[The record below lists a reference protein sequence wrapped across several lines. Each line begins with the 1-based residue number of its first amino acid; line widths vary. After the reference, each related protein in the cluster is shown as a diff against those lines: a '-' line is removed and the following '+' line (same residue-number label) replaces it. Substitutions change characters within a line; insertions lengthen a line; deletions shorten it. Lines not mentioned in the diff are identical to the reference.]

1 MTRIGVVGAGR
12 VGAVLAAALRAA
24 GHQVVAVAGESAAS
38 RTRIETL
45 LPGVHV
51 DKPTAVSRACDLLL
65 LTVPDD
71 MLPNVVTMLAASGAI
86 RPGQQVVHTSGK
98 HGLAVLGPAADVG
111 AEVLAMHPAMTFTG
125 TDVDLA
131 RLPGCVFGVTATRGT
146 RALAEVLVSDLGG
159 SIVWVD
165 EDKRTLYH
173 AGLAHGAN
181 HLVTLVSQAMDLLR
195 SSGATDPAAT
205 LRPLLTAA
213 LDNALSYGDAA
224 LTGPIVRG
232 DVETVRAH
240 LADIAASQPAT
251 LGSYVAMARATAN
264 RAVADGR
271 LLPIRAA
278 KLVGILND
286 ALPTDVGRRLSRPS
300 AADGARDH
308 DRRAPAPR
316 RPHAVR
322 AGRGAGRDPRTRRTG
337 GARADDG
344 CPPRRPRRPR
354 RRGPEAG
361 RRHRRGRGV
370 GLREPAPV
378 RGG

>member
-45 LPGVHV
+45 LPGVPV
-51 DKPTAVSRACDLLL
+51 DKPTAVSRSCDLLL

-71 MLPNVVTMLAASGAI
+71 MLSNVVTMLVASGAV

-98 HGLAVLGPAADVG
+98 HGLGVLAPAAAVG

-125 TDVDLA
+125 TDVDLD
-131 RLPGCVFGVTATRGT
+131 RLPGCVLGVTATPSTRG
-146 RALAEVLVSDLGG
+146 LAESLAGDLGATV
-159 SIVWVD
+159 VWVA

-195 SSGATDPAAT
+195 ASGASDPAST

-213 LDNALSYGDAA
+213 LDNVLAYGDAA

-240 LADIAASQPAT
+240 LADLAVHQPAT
-251 LGSYVAMARATAN
+251 LESYVAMARATAN
-264 RAVADGR
+264 RAVLDGR

-278 KLVGILND
+278 TLVGVLND
-286 ALPTDVGRRLSRPS
+286 ALPAT
-300 AADGARDH
+300 AAGTPVVA
-308 DRRAPAPR
+308 
-316 RPHAVR
+316 
-322 AGRGAGRDPRTRRTG
+322 
-337 GARADDG
+337 
-344 CPPRRPRRPR
+344 
-354 RRGPEAG
+354 
-361 RRHRRGRGV
+361 RRGRG
-370 GLREPAPV
+370 A
-378 RGG
+378 

>member
-24 GHQVVAVAGESAAS
+24 DHEIVAVAGESAAS

-71 MLPNVVTMLAASGAI
+71 MLANVVTMLAASGAI
-86 RPGQQVVHTSGK
+86 RPGQRVVHTSGK
-98 HGLAVLGPAADVG
+98 HGLAVLAPAAEVG
-111 AEVLAMHPAMTFTG
+111 SEVLAMHPAMTFTG
-125 TDVDLA
+125 TDVDLD
-131 RLPGCVFGVTATRGT
+131 RLAGCMFGVTATPAT
-146 RALAEVLVSDLGG
+146 RDLAERLVGDLGG
-159 SIVWVD
+159 TVFWVD
-165 EDKRTLYH
+165 EDRRSLYH

-195 SSGATDPAAT
+195 ASGSDDPAAT

-240 LADIAASQPAT
+240 LADIAVTAPAT
-251 LGSYVAMARATAN
+251 LESYVAMARATAN
-264 RAVADGR
+264 RAGADGR

-286 ALPTDVGRRLSRPS
+286 AL
-300 AADGARDH
+300 
-308 DRRAPAPR
+308 APR
-316 RPHAVR
+316 VGEPA
-322 AGRGAGRDPRTRRTG
+322 TRR
-337 GARADDG
+337 R
-344 CPPRRPRRPR
+344 
-354 RRGPEAG
+354 
-361 RRHRRGRGV
+361 
-370 GLREPAPV
+370 
-378 RGG
+378 

>member
-24 GHQVVAVAGESAAS
+24 GHEISAVAGESAAS

-45 LPGVHV
+45 LPGIHV
-51 DKPTAVSRACDLLL
+51 DKPTAVSRSCDLLL

-71 MLPNVVTMLAASGAI
+71 MLANVVTMLAASGAI
-86 RPGQQVVHTSGK
+86 RPGQRVVHTSGK
-98 HGLAVLGPAADVG
+98 HGLAVLAPAVEAG

-131 RLPGCVFGVTATRGT
+131 RLPGCVFGVTATAST
-146 RALAEVLVSDLGG
+146 RPLAEGLVADLGG
-159 SIVWVD
+159 RVVWVA
-165 EDKRTLYH
+165 EEHRTLYH

-195 SSGATDPAAT
+195 ASGASDPAGI
-205 LRPLLTAA
+205 LRPLMNAA

-240 LADIAASQPAT
+240 LAEIAVAAPST
-251 LGSYVAMARATAN
+251 LESYVAMARATAD

-286 ALPTDVGRRLSRPS
+286 ALRPATAELRLQPLPAPPSRPS
-300 AADGARDH
+300 W
-308 DRRAPAPR
+308 
-316 RPHAVR
+316 
-322 AGRGAGRDPRTRRTG
+322 
-337 GARADDG
+337 
-344 CPPRRPRRPR
+344 RPRR
-354 RRGPEAG
+354 
-361 RRHRRGRGV
+361 
-370 GLREPAPV
+370 
-378 RGG
+378 